1 MSNLSENGHL
11 FVRFPLDG
19 VDYCVGCGHPRSA
32 FEAAARC
39 ADAEGLAEDLVAMLA
54 VAHGALT

>member
-19 VDYCVGCGHPRSA
+19 VDYCVGCGHPQSA
-32 FEAAARC
+32 PETAARC
-39 ADAEGLAEDLVAMLA
+39 ADAEGLAEDLAAMLT